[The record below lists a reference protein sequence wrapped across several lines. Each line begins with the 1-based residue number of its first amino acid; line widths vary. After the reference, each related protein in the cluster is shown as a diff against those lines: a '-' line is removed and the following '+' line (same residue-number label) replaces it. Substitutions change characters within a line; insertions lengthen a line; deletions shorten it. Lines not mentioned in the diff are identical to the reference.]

1 MQEWCL
7 WNPPG
12 HFLISS
18 WSGKKHG
25 HCGQFMFCS
34 LLIQI
39 RWVIQADSWEPLVFR
54 NFSMKIDHDTKFIN
68 LRVTYCR
75 LKWEKYWYTCT
86 FVYMLKL
93 GYNDLILTLRNRSCH
108 IFWQNCDVTLSRFA
122 NLIKQIYYINILL
135 GIVCKYKP
143 TSFITSNIICKN
155 IFYSQMY
162 NLNLLQW
169 AVMLDVME
177 TIVETI

>member
-1 MQEWCL
+1 MMFVKSSRTFPHFILIGQKTWPL
-7 WNPPG
+7 WEVYVLFIAYTNQMSDTG
-12 HFLISS
+12 RLLRA
-18 WSGKKHG
+18 SG
-25 HCGQFMFCS
+25 
-34 LLIQI
+34 
-39 RWVIQADSWEPLVFR
+39 
-54 NFSMKIDHDTKFIN
+54 FSYFFYENRLRHKIYKPTC
-68 LRVTYCR
+68 VTYCR

-108 IFWQNCDVTLSRFA
+108 IFWQNCDITLSRFA

-143 TSFITSNIICKN
+143 TSLITSNIICKN

-169 AVMLDVME
+169 ALMLDVME